1 MKKGII
7 IWVWVLVTFTSSLVL
22 GNDQTKSPRFINPF
36 LTPEEEMKELGIK
49 PPKEKKVEIQSL
61 KKLKLTGIIYGEEKV
76 AIINSGF
83 YKEGDEIEGF
93 KIKEIKPLS
102 VILIWDSQ
110 EAELKLVHVLAVTEK
125 EKEQKEK
132 IQGDKSEELL
142 EEVEEIQKIRNVF
155 RKNQ

>member
-7 IWVWVLVTFTSSLVL
+7 ILVLVIMFPLLLFS
-22 GNDQTKSPRFINPF
+22 NDQTKSPRFINPF

-49 PPKEKKVEIQSL
+49 PPKEKKIEIQSL

-83 YKEGDEIEGF
+83 YKEGDEVEGF

-102 VILIWDSQ
+102 VILTWDGQ
-110 EAELKLVHVLAVTEK
+110 EAELKLVHVLAVAEKKK
-125 EKEQKEK
+125 EKKEVKSQGEQIEK
-132 IQGDKSEELL
+132 AL
-142 EEVEEIQKIRNVF
+142 EEQ
-155 RKNQ
+155 

>member
-1 MKKGII
+1 MKRRII
-7 IWVWVLVTFTSSLVL
+7 IWIWVLVISTSSVF
-22 GNDQTKSPRFINPF
+22 GNDNTKSPRFINPF

-49 PPKEKKVEIQSL
+49 PPEEKKIETRSL

-102 VILIWDSQ
+102 VILTWDSQ
-110 EAELKLVHVLAVTEK
+110 EAELKLVHVLAVTREEK
-125 EKEQKEK
+125 EKGEK
-132 IQGDKSEELL
+132 IKGATSDEELL
-142 EEVEEIQKIRNVF
+142 EQIEEIQKTRDIF
-155 RKNQ
+155 R